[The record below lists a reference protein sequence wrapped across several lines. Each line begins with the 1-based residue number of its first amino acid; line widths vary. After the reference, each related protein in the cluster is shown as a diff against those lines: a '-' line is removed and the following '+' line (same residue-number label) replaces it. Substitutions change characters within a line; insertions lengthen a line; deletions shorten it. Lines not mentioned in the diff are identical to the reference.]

1 MQLREEEE
9 VAEEEEKKS
18 LQALV
23 ATALNRSH
31 WHSATG
37 SQNE

>member
-9 VAEEEEKKS
+9 VAEEEEKTL

-23 ATALNRSH
+23 GAALNHSD
-31 WHSATG
+31 WHAATG